1 MNKICKI
8 CKKCNIEKDIL
19 DFRHQFKGD
28 KNYISK
34 TCKKCDFENN
44 KEIHKKFRENNREKL
59 KQINKDYYSANKK
72 EIKERQK
79 YKKPQWDK
87 KYYLNNKIKIQ
98 KTQQNRAKIR
108 YNTDPNFRIRKC
120 ISKSISRHLSKNNSS
135 KKSKSCLNYIPYSID
150 ELKKHLESLF
160 EPWMNWNNYGIYVAS
175 IWNDNDSLTWTWQI
189 DHIIPHST
197 FKYDSM
203 DDEEFKK
210 CWSLDN
216 LRPYSAKQNNMD
228 GISKSRH
235 FRRL

>member
-1 MNKICKI
+1 MNKI
-8 CKKCNIEKDIL
+8 CKKCNLEKDIL
-19 DFRHQFKGD
+19 DFRHQARGD
-28 KNYISK
+28 KTYISK

-44 KEIHKKFRENNREKL
+44 KEVHKKFRENNREKL
-59 KQINKDYYSANKK
+59 KQINRDYYSTNKK

-98 KTQQNRAKIR
+98 KTQQDRVKIR

-135 KKSKSCLNYIPYSID
+135 KNSKSCLNYMSYSMD

-160 EPWMNWNNYGIYVAS
+160 ESWMTWNNYGIYVAS
-175 IWNDNDSLTWTWQI
+175 IWDDNDSSTWTWQI

-197 FKYDSM
+197 FKYNSM

-216 LRPYSAKQNNMD
+216 LRPYSSKQNNMD
-228 GISKSRH
+228 GVSKSRH